1 MGFLGL
7 FRFVSRELEYKAQSK
22 DSHISQKSPAKYC
35 HCCDY
40 SLHPFFQ
47 QAEASTM
54 SAQLTR
60 KIDSLKDD
68 FNAAGNEVSD
78 AQQKLETAL
87 TLSVKCT
94 ALLASIRGWL
104 DKNEGF
110 QLLAEDRV
118 VTDADVNAIAS
129 KLFEMSKYKYS
140 FVELNR
146 YSSEHSHA
154 FLIFF
159 ICNFIL
165 LLPCRTFLRLW
176 TR

>member
-1 MGFLGL
+1 
-7 FRFVSRELEYKAQSK
+7 
-22 DSHISQKSPAKYC
+22 
-35 HCCDY
+35 
-40 SLHPFFQ
+40 
-47 QAEASTM
+47 M

-146 YSSEHSHA
+146 YSSEQA
-154 FLIFF
+154 FLMFYLEF
-159 ICNFIL
+159 CS
-165 LLPCRTFLRLW
+165 TF
-176 TR
+176 TM

>member
-1 MGFLGL
+1 
-7 FRFVSRELEYKAQSK
+7 
-22 DSHISQKSPAKYC
+22 
-35 HCCDY
+35 
-40 SLHPFFQ
+40 
-47 QAEASTM
+47 M

-129 KLFEMSKYKYS
+129 KLFEMSKYNYS

-146 YSSEHSHA
+146 YSSEQNTLLR
-154 FLIFF
+154 FLFSSFVISYYFYHVEHF
-159 ICNFIL
+159 
-165 LLPCRTFLRLW
+165 
-176 TR
+176 